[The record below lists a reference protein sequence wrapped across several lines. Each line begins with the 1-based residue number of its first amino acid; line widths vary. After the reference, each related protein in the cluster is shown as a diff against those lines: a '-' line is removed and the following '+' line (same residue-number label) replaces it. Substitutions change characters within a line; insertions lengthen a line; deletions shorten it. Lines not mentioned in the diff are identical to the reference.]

1 MNVLRIGIPKGS
13 LQDST
18 VRLFGHAG
26 YHIGIPSRSYNVTFD
41 DDELAGM
48 LLRPQEMA
56 LYVEQGVLDVGLAGK
71 DWVTECGADVQFVT
85 ELVYSRAS
93 NRRSKWV
100 IAAPAGSGIDT
111 VADLEGKVV
120 YSELV
125 NTTREWLEKQGVN
138 AEVRFSHG
146 ATEAKAPYL
155 GDAIADITE
164 SGDSLRENNLK
175 IIGEIMETATVIV
188 ANRAAWADDW
198 KRRKVE
204 DLVMLLQ
211 GALSAQGKAGLK
223 LNAPKA
229 QLSEIL
235 QILPAMKEPTV
246 SPLTASGWVA
256 IETIVDTK
264 QVRDLIPV
272 LRRAG
277 AQDFI
282 EYPLNKVIP

>member
-1 MNVLRIGIPKGS
+1 MSVLRIGIPKGS
-13 LQDST
+13 LQNTT

-26 YHIGIPSRSYNVTFD
+26 YHIGIPSRSYDVTFD
-41 DDELAGM
+41 DDALEGM

-56 LYVEQGVLDVGLAGK
+56 LYVEQGILDIGLAGQ

-93 NRRSKWV
+93 NRRSRWI
-100 IAAPAGSGIDT
+100 IAVPEDSGIDT
-111 VADLEGKVV
+111 IADLEGKVV
-120 YSELV
+120 YSELE

-164 SGDSLRENNLK
+164 TGSSLRENGLK
-175 IIGEIMETATVIV
+175 IIGEVMETATVLV
-188 ANRAAWADDW
+188 ANRQAWADDW
-198 KRRKVE
+198 KRQKIE
-204 DLVMLLQ
+204 DLVMLLH
-211 GALSAQGKAGLK
+211 GALSAEGKAGLK
-223 LNAPKA
+223 LNAPEA
-229 QLSEIL
+229 QLNEIL

-246 SPLTASGWVA
+246 SPLTESGWVA

>member
-1 MNVLRIGIPKGS
+1 MDTLSIGIPKGS
-13 LQDST
+13 LQDPT
-18 VRLFGHAG
+18 VRYFGHAG
-26 YHIGIPSRSYNVTFD
+26 YHIDIPSRAYNVTFD
-41 DDELAGM
+41 DDELGGM

-56 LYVEQGVLDVGLAGK
+56 LYVEKGVVDIGLAGA
-71 DWVTECGADVQFVT
+71 DWVAESGADVQFVT
-85 ELVYSRAS
+85 ELVYSRAT

-100 IAAPAGSGIDT
+100 IAVPEDSGIDT
-111 VADLEGKVV
+111 IADLQGKVV

-125 NTTREWLEKQGVN
+125 NTTREWLEKQGVT

-155 GDAIADITE
+155 GDAIAEFTE
-164 SGDSLRENNLK
+164 TGSSLRANGLK

-188 ANRAAWADDW
+188 ANRDAWADAW
-198 KRRKVE
+198 KRQKVE

-211 GALSAQGKAGLK
+211 GVLAAEDRAGLK
-223 LNAPKA
+223 LNAPQA
-229 QLSEIL
+229 RLQAIL
-235 QILPAMKEPTV
+235 DILPAMKEPTV
-246 SPLTASGWVA
+246 SPLTESGWVG
-256 IETIVDTK
+256 IETIVETK

-282 EYPLNKVIP
+282 EYPLNKVVY

>member
-1 MNVLRIGIPKGS
+1 MNTLRIGIPKGS

-18 VRLFGHAG
+18 VRYFGHAG
-26 YHIGIPSRSYNVTFD
+26 YHIDIPSRSYNVTFD
-41 DDELAGM
+41 DDELEGM

-56 LYVEQGVLDVGLAGK
+56 LYVEQGILDIGLAGK
-71 DWVTECGADVQFVT
+71 DWVTECGADVQFVA
-85 ELVYSRAS
+85 ELVYSRAT

-100 IAAPAGSGIDT
+100 IAVPEDSGIDT
-111 VADLEGKVV
+111 IQDLEGKVI

-125 NTTREWLEKQGVN
+125 NTTQEWLAKQGVS
-138 AEVRFSHG
+138 AQVRFSHG

-155 GDAIADITE
+155 GDAIAEFTE
-164 SGDSLRENNLK
+164 TGSSLRANGLK
-175 IIGEIMETATVIV
+175 IIGEIMETATIIV
-188 ANRAAWADDW
+188 ANREAWADGW
-198 KRRKVE
+198 KRQKVE
-204 DLVMLLQ
+204 DLVMLLH
-211 GALSAQGKAGLK
+211 GVLSAEDRAGLK
-223 LNAPKA
+223 LNAPEA

-246 SPLTASGWVA
+246 SPLTESGWVA
-256 IETIVDTK
+256 IETIVETK